1 MNIQNLADFLSATP
15 QKEIFLAIVEK
26 NLEGKK
32 LASKPDNE
40 VFLKVIAEKG
50 YLIEGFLSEKG
61 LEQAK
66 LLFAKPEIITE
77 LKLKPDF
84 LEKLKKFE
92 LPKNEK
98 PKTEPKPEGT
108 PAPAQTDNKEILEL
122 PKSDFDKILA
132 QIQDLQTQVQKLHS
146 EQSKVKEMT
155 IFDVQEKLKQYYA
168 FQEEL
173 EALET
178 AKRELDLFI
187 KRLNSP
193 VNEDELK
200 ITFHCGSSQKTI
212 RVFGSVQKC
221 ANLINDI
228 AIEHIEKAKKEMQAL
243 TSII

>member
-1 MNIQNLADFLSATP
+1 MNIQNLADFLAANP
-15 QKEIFLAIVEK
+15 QKEIFLAVVQK
-26 NLEGKK
+26 NLDGKK

-66 LLFAKPEIITE
+66 LLFAKPEVIAE
-77 LKLKPDF
+77 LKLKPEF

-92 LPKNEK
+92 LPNDE
-98 PKTEPKPEGT
+98 PTEPKPEGT
-108 PAPAQTDNKEILEL
+108 PAPAQSENKEILEL
-122 PKSDFDKILA
+122 PKSDFDKILT
-132 QIQDLQTQVQKLHS
+132 QIHDLQNQVQKLHS

-193 VNEDELK
+193 VN
-200 ITFHCGSSQKTI
+200 
-212 RVFGSVQKC
+212 
-221 ANLINDI
+221 
-228 AIEHIEKAKKEMQAL
+228 
-243 TSII
+243 